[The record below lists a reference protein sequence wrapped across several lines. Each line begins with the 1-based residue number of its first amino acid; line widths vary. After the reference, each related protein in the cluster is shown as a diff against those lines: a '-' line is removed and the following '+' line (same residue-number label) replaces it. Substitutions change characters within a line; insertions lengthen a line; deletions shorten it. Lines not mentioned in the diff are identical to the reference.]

1 MTPTPTERR
10 ACAIARAER
19 ALAFLLQAMA
29 YAGTYAELHA
39 ATTAYAWESARL
51 DGLRRSEP

>member
-1 MTPTPTERR
+1 MTPTPTERH

-19 ALAFLLQAMA
+19 FLSSLVHALALSDTPAALALATEA
-29 YAGTYAELHA
+29 YAR
-39 ATTAYAWESARL
+39 ESARL